1 MDIKAYLKDKKISIR
16 EMSEVTRIPY
26 STLNDIVNNRVNLE
40 ECQYRTLKKI
50 ALFLNVSMD
59 ALVYEKED
67 FQTFR
72 NKLHHEIK
80 DTDSVEIVLEILE
93 TKKIDY
99 YLMHHDNLKALYLLS
114 LLDYFS
120 NQNKIPLC
128 AEYSELRMK
137 KLEKPYYVGDKA
149 QFETCDNCIDEFVK
163 HNIYEGDLYDA
174 V

>member
-1 MDIKAYLKDKKISIR
+1 MDIKLFLKERNLSIR
-16 EMSEVTRIPY
+16 EMSEVICVPY

-50 ALFLNVSMD
+50 AVFMKISID
-59 ALVYEKED
+59 ELVEEKED

-80 DTDSVEIVLEILE
+80 DKDSLKIILEILE
-93 TKKIDY
+93 SKRIDY
-99 YLMHHDNLKALYLLS
+99 YLLHHDYLKAMYLLS

-120 NQNKIPLC
+120 NKNNIPLC
-128 AEYSELRMK
+128 SDYSELRSQ
-137 KLEKPYYVGDKA
+137 KLEKPYYVGDKITHVKYKNYI
-149 QFETCDNCIDEFVK
+149 QEFAE

>member
-1 MDIKAYLKDKKISIR
+1 MDIKAYLKDKKISVR
-16 EMSEVTRIPY
+16 AMSEVTGIPY
-26 STLNDIVNNRVNLE
+26 STLNDIVNNKVNLE

-50 ALFLNVSMD
+50 ASFVGVSID
-59 ALVYEKED
+59 NLVYEKED

-80 DTDSVEIVLEILE
+80 CTDSVEIVLEILE
-93 TKKIDY
+93 TRKIDY
-99 YLMHHDNLKALYLLS
+99 YLMHHDNLKALYMLS

-128 AEYSELRMK
+128 SEYSELRMQ
-137 KLEKPYYVGDKA
+137 KLEKPYYVGDKTR
-149 QFETCDNCIDEFVK
+149 FVKYDNCIDEFVK